1 MFAVREFHKGQYAVV
16 NHTRNVKGYLDLKT
30 MPELTLTVGQLII
43 ASVTS
48 VGLGVNE
55 KGT

>member
-16 NHTRNVKGYLDLKT
+16 NHTRNVKGYLDLKS